1 MKRWYFW
8 VGLLLSALFLFLALR
23 GLPLDSLWKTIKSA
37 SFWWLI
43 PAVLVYFIAVWARAW
58 RWHYLLLPI
67 KPIPTLKVFPVLTI
81 GYMGNNIFPARAGEL
96 IRSVILKRNHNVSIS
111 SSLAT
116 ILIERIFDG
125 IVVLGFIFI
134 NLGEVIS
141 LGNFQFIAFW
151 GSVFFLSA
159 FLIVLAMALYPAKA
173 SMALSKKINVL
184 VPLKWRERVVDFFN
198 RFIDGLSSLRSP
210 TALLMVVATSVLI
223 WIIESTVYWLVMQAF
238 LFDVSFINLVFI
250 NGAVNLATTL
260 PSAPGYIGTFDAPG
274 IVLLKA
280 FGVDAATAA
289 GYMLVLHATLWM
301 PITALGAGFFLR
313 SGINLSE
320 ELDQA
325 KKESNSK

>member
-116 ILIERIFDG
+116 ILVERIFDG

-141 LGNFQFIAFW
+141 LGDFQFIAFW

-159 FLIVLAMALYPAKA
+159 FLIVLAMALFPAKA
-173 SMALSKKINVL
+173 SMALSKIINVL
-184 VPLKWRERVVDFFN
+184 VPLKWRERIVDFFN

-210 TALLMVVATSVLI
+210 TALLKVVATSVLI